1 MDFPSEKMTH
11 FKRKLPSGHT
21 ETNSVKPSKAQ
32 KMMDHLVTLLEYA
45 SQDIER
51 VQHEPGSRFSKLV
64 EACGSK
70 KRAKLSFIQDRFD
83 TVIAPWLEK
92 NRVDP
97 TVIEQFKID
106 MSISYAKILN
116 RANVN
121 PSITIS
127 TEFAS
132 NLRDIL
138 AHIDV
143 TQALNPS
150 SHGMNSK

>member
-1 MDFPSEKMTH
+1 MEFPSERMTH

-21 ETNSVKPSKAQ
+21 ETSRVKPSKAQ
-32 KMMDHLVTLLEYA
+32 KMMDHLVDLLEYA

-51 VQHEPGSRFSKLV
+51 VEQEPGSRFSKLV
-64 EACGSK
+64 KACGSEK
-70 KRAKLSFIQDRFD
+70 SAKLSFIQDRFD
-83 TVIAPWLEK
+83 TVIAPWLKK

-97 TVIEQFKID
+97 TVIEQFKTD
-106 MSISYAKILN
+106 MLISYSKILN

-121 PSITIS
+121 PSIIIS

-138 AHIDV
+138 ARINV

-150 SHGMNSK
+150 SHIMNSR

>member
-45 SQDIER
+45 SQEIER
-51 VQHEPGSRFSKLV
+51 VQHEPGSRFIKLV

-70 KRAKLSFIQDRFD
+70 KRAKRSFIQDRFD

-97 TVIEQFKID
+97 TLIEQFKVD

-116 RANVN
+116 RANIN
-121 PSITIS
+121 PSISIS
-127 TEFAS
+127 KEFAS

>member
-11 FKRKLPSGHT
+11 FKRKFYHSPT
-21 ETNSVKPSKAQ
+21 ERNSVKPSKAQ

-51 VQHEPGSRFSKLV
+51 AQYEPGSHFSKLV
-64 EACGSK
+64 EVCGSK
-70 KRAKLSFIQDRFD
+70 KKAKLSFIQDRFD
-83 TVIAPWLEK
+83 TVIVPWLGRHK
-92 NRVDP
+92 VDSAL
-97 TVIEQFKID
+97 IDQFRSD
-106 MSISYAKILN
+106 MSISYTKILN

-132 NLRDIL
+132 NLRYIL

-150 SHGMNSK
+150 SPGMNT

>member
-21 ETNSVKPSKAQ
+21 ETNRVKPSKAQ

-70 KRAKLSFIQDRFD
+70 KG
-83 TVIAPWLEK
+83 
-92 NRVDP
+92 
-97 TVIEQFKID
+97 
-106 MSISYAKILN
+106 LN
-116 RANVN
+116 SRLYRTDLIR
-121 PSITIS
+121 S
-127 TEFAS
+127 
-132 NLRDIL
+132 LRL
-138 AHIDV
+138 
-143 TQALNPS
+143 
-150 SHGMNSK
+150 G